1 MNELL
6 TELKKA
12 HALASEFTGGYSELF
27 FSAEE
32 FADALGKAISEL
44 ERGNKAVVDDL
55 YLWFLPTSDWD
66 DFIKMEGLELGQRVS
81 ELLAKYREST

>member
-6 TELKKA
+6 AELKKA
-12 HALASEFTGGYSELF
+12 HVLASEFAGGYSERF
-27 FSAEE
+27 FGAEE

-44 ERGNKAVVDDL
+44 ERGNKAVIDDL

-81 ELLAKYREST
+81 DLLAKYRENT

>member
-6 TELKKA
+6 AELKKA
-12 HALASEFTGGYSELF
+12 HALASEFTGGYSERF
-27 FSAEE
+27 FGAEE
-32 FADALGKAISEL
+32 FSDALGKAIGEL
-44 ERGNKAVVDDL
+44 ESGNMAIIDDL

-81 ELLAKYREST
+81 DLLAKYRENT

>member
-6 TELKKA
+6 AELKKA
-12 HALASEFTGGYSELF
+12 HELASQFTGGYSERF
-27 FSAEE
+27 FGAEE
-32 FADALGKAISEL
+32 FANALGITISEF
-44 ERGNKAVVDDL
+44 ENGNNAVVDDL

-81 ELLAKYREST
+81 DLLAAYRANT